1 MANQQQNENR
11 KALIVNMQK
20 SNQQGSKAIVLVHGG
35 FVDGSGWAGVYNIL
49 KEKGYNVAVVQNP
62 TKSLAEDVAFTKSAI
77 DSLKSQVV
85 LVGHSYGGVV
95 ITEAGTH
102 PQVTDLVYIAA
113 FAPDK
118 GESVSSLIANPP
130 PGAPVPPIL
139 PPQDGYLC
147 GGCRT
152 GNRVIHGRLPG
163 SMGC

>member
-1 MANQQQNENR
+1 MANKQQNENR
-11 KALIVNMQK
+11 KAIIVYMQK

-95 ITEAGTH
+95 ITGAGTH
-102 PQVTDLVYIAA
+102 QQVTDLVYIAA
-113 FAPDK
+113 FAAGK
-118 GESVSSLIANPP
+118 GQAVA
-130 PGAPVPPIL
+130 
-139 PPQDGYLC
+139 
-147 GGCRT
+147 
-152 GNRVIHGRLPG
+152 
-163 SMGC
+163 